1 MLSAGLGDV
10 HVARIEAMRADEYLS
25 LENQALLALRVPMR
39 TKCRAGLPR

>member
-39 TKCRAGLPR
+39 AKCRAGLPR